1 MRELNTV
8 LINNRNFGI
17 KYHADLTKCE
27 LHTHSF
33 IEIAYTLSGKAKH
46 ILNGKSEIIKENDYV
61 IIEPGSKHQYIK
73 IGTEDLSIINCIF
86 TASFPYPCA
95 TENSFYEC
103 MKNPSLNINSK
114 NIKPEQISRIY
125 HDDTGEVR
133 QIFLL
138 MQDEYKNKDYKY
150 ALVARRLLNIIVLLT
165 ARSLEP
171 GNMAS
176 TFISETIK
184 DYVSVHY
191 AEHNVLE
198 VIGEKLNYSV
208 PYLSKK
214 FKAETGESFKS
225 YQQKIRINEAVLLLI
240 QSNIS
245 IGEISNL
252 VGYTDIKYFIKV
264 FTKKQGVSPSKF
276 KKLYGASIN
285 K

>member
-17 KYHADLTKCE
+17 KFHADLTKCE

-33 IEIAYTLSGKAKH
+33 IEIAYTLSGKATH

-73 IGTEDLSIINCIF
+73 IGSENLSIINCIF

-114 NIKPEQISRIY
+114 TVKPDEISRIY

-138 MQDEYKNKDYKY
+138 MQDEYKNKSYKY
-150 ALVARRLLNIIVLLT
+150 ALVERRLLNIIILLT
-165 ARSLEP
+165 ARSLAPE
-171 GNMAS
+171 NTAS

-198 VIGEKLNYSV
+198 VIGERLNYSV

-245 IGEISNL
+245 IDEISNL